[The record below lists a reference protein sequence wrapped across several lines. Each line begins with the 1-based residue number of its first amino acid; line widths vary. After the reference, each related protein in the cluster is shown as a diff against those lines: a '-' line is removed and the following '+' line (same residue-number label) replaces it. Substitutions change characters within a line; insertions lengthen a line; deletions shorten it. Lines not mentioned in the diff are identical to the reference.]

1 MKKKGFKELTRVDDA
16 IESLL
21 SNVDPLNRVEEVP
34 LAESGDR
41 IAASAVTAPRPA
53 PHYRRA
59 AMDGFAVRASD
70 TFGATESS
78 PNRIDLADSVKQ
90 GTAIPVHTG
99 GVVPDEANAVLK
111 IEDTRKEGEKL
122 AVYSSLAPGDNV
134 SPVGEDVEQ
143 GDILIEEGEE
153 IQPAH
158 LGLLRSLGV
167 ETIQVLGKPRV
178 AVLPTGEELVP
189 PGKEPGPGQTVQ
201 SNGIMVAD
209 AVRTWGGVP
218 EEKEVLSDEPPEL
231 ALGLEWGLN
240 GKDVVAFTGGSSVG
254 RRDRIVEVLEDRG
267 EVLVHGVAIQPGKP
281 VALALV
287 EGTPVVA
294 LPGYPVA
301 TLADAYFFLRPLL
314 AHLNRRN
321 TEDNTGKVKLARK
334 IHSKLGKLSLV
345 RVEVEDGEATPVRVS
360 GSGVLS
366 SVTRSDG
373 FVLVPEDSEGIAA
386 GEEVELHD
394 WR

>member
-1 MKKKGFKELTRVDDA
+1 MKEKGFKELTQVDEA
-16 IESLL
+16 LESLL
-21 SNVDPLNRVEEVP
+21 SKIDPLNRVKEVP
-34 LAESGDR
+34 LAQSGGR
-41 IAASAVTAPRPA
+41 IVASPVTAPRSA

-78 PNRIDLADSVKQ
+78 PNRIELADSVRQ
-90 GTAIPVHTG
+90 VTAVPVHTG
-99 GVVPDEANAVLK
+99 GFVPGEADAVLK

-143 GDILIEEGEE
+143 GDLLIDKGDEV
-153 IQPAH
+153 QPSH

-167 ETIQVLGKPRV
+167 ESVPVLEKPGV
-178 AVLPTGEELVP
+178 AVLPTGEELVSS
-189 PGKEPGPGQTVQ
+189 GEEPGPGQTVQ
-201 SNGIMVAD
+201 SNGIMVSES
-209 AVRTWGGVP
+209 VRRWGGAP
-218 EEKEVLSDEPPEL
+218 EEKEILSDEPEKL
-231 ALGLEWGLN
+231 VRGLDWGLEGS
-240 GKDVVAFTGGSSVG
+240 DVVAFTGGSSVG

-281 VALALV
+281 VALAMV
-287 EGTPVVA
+287 KDKPVIA

-321 TEDNTGKVKLARK
+321 TEDSTVKAKLARK

-345 RVEVEDGEATPVRVS
+345 RVAVEDGEATPVRVS

>member
-1 MKKKGFKELTRVDDA
+1 MKKKGFKELTRVDNA
-16 IESLL
+16 RESLL
-21 SNVDPLNRVEEVP
+21 SKVDPIDRTEKVP
-34 LAESGDR
+34 LAESGGS
-41 IAASAVTAPRPA
+41 IAASKVTAPRPA

-59 AMDGFAVRASD
+59 AMDGFAVKASD

-78 PNRIDLADSVKQ
+78 PNRIDLADRVKQ

-99 GVVPDEANAVLK
+99 GFVPEEADAVLK

-143 GDILIEEGEE
+143 GDILIEKGEE
-153 IQPAH
+153 IRPAH

-167 ETIQVLGKPRV
+167 ETVQVLDKPRV

-189 PGKEPGPGQTVQ
+189 PGEEPGPGQTVQ

-218 EEKEVLSDEPPEL
+218 EEREILSDEPSEL
-231 ALGLEWGLN
+231 ARGLDWGLN
-240 GKDVVAFTGGSSVG
+240 GKDVVVFTGGSSVG

-281 VALALV
+281 VALAV
-287 EGTPVVA
+287 VADTPVIA

-314 AHLNRRN
+314 AHLNRRD
-321 TEDNTGKVKLARK
+321 TGDRVGKVKLARK

-386 GEEVELHD
+386 GEEMELHD

>member
-16 IESLL
+16 LESFLAK
-21 SNVDPLNRVEEVP
+21 VDPLDRVEKVP
-34 LAESGDR
+34 LAESGGR
-41 IAASAVTAPRPA
+41 IAAGAVTAPRPA

-78 PNRIDLADSVKQ
+78 PNRINLADSVKQ

-99 GVVPDEANAVLK
+99 GFVPDEANAVLK
-111 IEDTRKEGEKL
+111 IEDTRKEGDKL

-143 GDILIEEGEE
+143 GDMLIEKGEE
-153 IQPAH
+153 VQPAH

-167 ETIQVLGKPRV
+167 ETIQVLGKPTV
-178 AVLPTGEELVP
+178 GVLPTGEELVP
-189 PGKEPGPGQTVQ
+189 PGQEPGPGQTVQ

-209 AVRTWGGVP
+209 AVRTWGGLP
-218 EEKEVLSDEPPEL
+218 EEKELLSDEPSEL
-231 ALGLEWGLN
+231 ARGLDWGLN
-240 GKDVVAFTGGSSVG
+240 GKDVVVFTGGSSVG
-254 RRDRIVEVLEDRG
+254 RRDRIVEVLEGRG
-267 EVLVHGVAIQPGKP
+267 EVLTHGVAIQPGKP

-287 EGTPVVA
+287 EGTPVIA

-314 AHLNRRN
+314 AHLNRRK
-321 TEDNTGKVKLARK
+321 TEDSTVKVKLDRK

>member
-1 MKKKGFKELTRVDDA
+1 MKEKGFKELTQVDEA
-16 IESLL
+16 LESLL
-21 SNVDPLNRVEEVP
+21 SKIDPLNRVKEVP
-34 LAESGDR
+34 LAQSGGR
-41 IAASAVTAPRPA
+41 IVASPVTAPRSA

-78 PNRIDLADSVKQ
+78 PNRIELADSVRQ
-90 GTAIPVHTG
+90 VTAVPVHTG
-99 GVVPDEANAVLK
+99 GFVPGEADAVLK

-143 GDILIEEGEE
+143 GDLLIDKGDEV
-153 IQPAH
+153 QPSH
-158 LGLLRSLGV
+158 LGLLRTLGV
-167 ETIQVLGKPRV
+167 ESVPVLEKPGV

-189 PGKEPGPGQTVQ
+189 SGEEPGPGQTVQ
-201 SNGIMVAD
+201 SNGIMVSES
-209 AVRTWGGVP
+209 VRRWGGAP
-218 EEKEVLSDEPPEL
+218 EEKEILSDEPEKL
-231 ALGLEWGLN
+231 VRGLDWGLEGS
-240 GKDVVAFTGGSSVG
+240 DVVAFTGGSSVG

-281 VALALV
+281 VALAMV
-287 EGTPVVA
+287 KDKPVIA

-321 TEDNTGKVKLARK
+321 TEDSTVKAKLARK

-345 RVEVEDGEATPVRVS
+345 RVAVEDGEATPVRVS

>member
-1 MKKKGFKELTRVDDA
+1 MKEKGFKELTRVNSA
-16 IESLL
+16 LEFLL
-21 SNVDPLNRVEEVP
+21 SKVEPLNRAEEVP
-34 LAESGDR
+34 LAKSGGR

-53 PHYRRA
+53 PGYRRA
-59 AMDGFAVRASD
+59 AMDGFAVKASD

-78 PNRIDLADSVKQ
+78 PNRIDLAESVKQ

-99 GVVPDEANAVLK
+99 GFVPDEANAVLK
-111 IEDTRKEGEKL
+111 IEDTRKEGGEL

-143 GDILIEEGEE
+143 GDKLIEKGEE
-153 IQPAH
+153 VQPAH

-167 ETIQVLGKPRV
+167 ESVQVLDKPSV

-189 PGKEPGPGQTVQ
+189 PGEEPGPGQTVQ
-201 SNGIMVAD
+201 SNGIMVAE

-218 EEKEVLSDEPPEL
+218 EEKEVLSDEPSDL
-231 ALGLEWGLN
+231 ARGLDWGLN
-240 GKDVVAFTGGSSVG
+240 GKDVVVFTGGSSVG
-254 RRDRIVEVLEDRG
+254 RRDRIVEVLEGRG
-267 EVLVHGVAIQPGKP
+267 EVLTHGVAIQPGKP

-287 EGTPVVA
+287 EGTPVIA

-301 TLADAYFFLRPLL
+301 TLTDAYFFLRPLL
-314 AHLNRRN
+314 AHLNGRN
-321 TEDNTGKVKLARK
+321 TENSTGKVKLTRK

-345 RVEVEDGEATPVRVS
+345 RVEVEAGKATPVRVS